1 VGFPDT
7 GILCVLVSGNFWVY
21 NGFVDQRCRAV
32 GGWVGAGT
40 STVTVRYMLKGY
52 WGCWQM
58 RVVGC
63 MYLRTCP
70 TKSIVMVCG
79 NWYHGALNEWMNE

>member
-40 STVTVRYMLKGY
+40 STCAVYAKRLLGLLADACCGLYVPTYLPDQEYRNG
-52 WGCWQM
+52 M
-58 RVVGC
+58 R
-63 MYLRTCP
+63 
-70 TKSIVMVCG
+70 
-79 NWYHGALNEWMNE
+79 